1 MPRARVRMSPRASP
15 ARVSAAR
22 ETRAARARG
31 ARMDSAMARAARAIA
46 ARRAIVSFVWSSRVQ
61 YTIKY
66 THVYIAGE
74 RRPKANV
81 RAIRSRLASSARSRS
96 RSVARVVD
104 ASIRPGASRRR
115 RVRTRARK
123 TRGRARERAMT
134 PASLRATS
142 AATTRARATRAT
154 RPPIATRAMAITRA
168 PASTARRGAMGGRR
182 ARDGRARW
190 ETTRAEGGGRIDDAS
205 AAVGARRRARGRRRT
220 TTTTTTTT
228 NAISDATEPELA
240 TTRSAFPTSSFDEEE
255 RAVDKEREEDTHSGS
270 LAGVVALIV
279 GSTVGAGVLA
289 LPAATAEAGI
299 LPASGALIGVWILLV
314 CDALLLA
321 EVNVGIMRER
331 DEDRLTHGRGHS
343 PVVISLSDMA
353 ERTLGHEGKVFTSA
367 LYSFMSLTVLVA
379 YISKGAEIL
388 DGALD
393 IGPSLAAVMFT
404 AGLGGTICFGG
415 SKVADKL
422 NQMLTYGSLIAFAAF
437 VGSGAFYADWSH
449 ANWMG
454 STDAVPSTIP
464 IIFLTL
470 VYHDLIPVVCAFL
483 QGDMKQI
490 RRAILIGSSI
500 PLAMFLLW
508 NTVALAMAG
517 GDVTADPL
525 SIISEDL
532 GGSASALL
540 SVFGVSAIGTSFIGV
555 SLGISEYLMPFMEN
569 ALSGLD
575 EPEEEARLTR
585 ALYEAMNTYE
595 DEKPSGLPSVSR
607 VLTFAA
613 FLSVPLIVAEKCP
626 NIFLP
631 VTNFVGAYGMT
642 TLYGVMPP
650 IMAYTMRQERRESR
664 RADPFAPL
672 ALRFKTNTLLPGG
685 RLALSALSLS
695 AIAIALSKVYED
707 ISVVSGSGVD
717 GPLAVGKLTELV
729 ADVATAVPL

>member
-1 MPRARVRMSPRASP
+1 MTTVP
-15 ARVSAAR
+15 
-22 ETRAARARG
+22 TRA
-31 ARMDSAMARAARAIA
+31 
-46 ARRAIVSFVWSSRVQ
+46 
-61 YTIKY
+61 T
-66 THVYIAGE
+66 
-74 RRPKANV
+74 
-81 RAIRSRLASSARSRS
+81 
-96 RSVARVVD
+96 
-104 ASIRPGASRRR
+104 
-115 RVRTRARK
+115 TRA
-123 TRGRARERAMT
+123 TT
-134 PASLRATS
+134 VS
-142 AATTRARATRAT
+142 TRARATRAM
-154 RPPIATRAMAITRA
+154 ATTTT
-168 PASTARRGAMGGRR
+168 PASTARHAATGGRR
-182 ARDGRARW
+182 ARDGRARL
-190 ETTRAEGGGRIDDAS
+190 EMTRGGGGVNVNDAS
-205 AAVGARRRARGRRRT
+205 TAGRARRRARGGRR
-220 TTTTTTTT
+220 TTTTTT

-240 TTRSAFPTSSFDEEE
+240 ATRATFPISSFDEEE
-255 RAVDKEREEDTHSGS
+255 RAVDEERDEETHTGS

-353 ERTLGHEGKVFTSA
+353 ERTLGTEGKVFASA

-388 DGALD
+388 DGALE

-404 AGLGGTICFGG
+404 AGLGGTICLGG

-470 VYHDLIPVVCAFL
+470 AYHDLIPVMCAFL

-517 GDVTADPL
+517 GDITADPL

-532 GGSASALL
+532 GGSASVLL
-540 SVFGVSAIGTSFIGV
+540 SLFGVSAIGTSFIGV
-555 SLGISEYLMPFMEN
+555 SLGMSEYLMPFMEN

-613 FLSVPLIVAEKCP
+613 FLSVPLFVAEQCP

-685 RLALSALSLS
+685 RLTLSALSLS
-695 AIAIALSKVYED
+695 AVAIALSKVYED

-717 GPLAVGKLTELV
+717 SPLAVGKLAELV
-729 ADVATAVPL
+729 ADVASAVPL